1 MTTVGT
7 LRPVTPTSSDRP
19 APRRVRVLVVVTANP
34 DERALAALPDL
45 AGKEVRVLAPLARLS
60 KLDWL
65 ANDDRREREAAERRA
80 ERVADSFAGD
90 ADPGIGAD
98 DVVLAVEDELRV
110 FDADEIVLVG
120 ARGDQ
125 ESWLESNAHEERL
138 RRLGRPVRRVL
149 TETDE
154 T

>member
-1 MTTVGT
+1 MSPASSG
-7 LRPVTPTSSDRP
+7 RPTF
-19 APRRVRVLVVVTANP
+19 PRRVRVLVVVTADP
-34 DERALAALPDL
+34 DERALEALPDL
-45 AGKEVRVLAPLARLS
+45 AGKEVRVLAPLAGLS

-80 ERVADSFAGD
+80 ERVADGLAGD

-110 FDADEIVLVG
+110 FDADEILLVS

-125 ESWLESNAHEERL
+125 ESWLESKAHVERL
-138 RRLGRPVRRVL
+138 RSLGPPVRHVL

-154 T
+154 A